1 MIGKIKSK
9 WKKPP
14 IEYGIYSILE
24 FAILLKR
31 ERIRVDRTDSQF
43 SMVLFKVNTDEY
55 NKNIK
60 KLIAQFKEHIREI
73 DYIGWHDNTSI
84 GIILPETGYTG
95 AEHFI
100 NHFKQYTQAISCENR
115 IICYP
120 ENQNNNQDQNS
131 EILKDDFSLE
141 IPGWKIILDKM
152 GAIAGF
158 ILFSPVFLLLP
169 LYIRLVSPGPVFYSQ
184 TRIGYKGRT
193 FTFWKFR
200 TMHIDTDTESHNDHL
215 KMLINSDK
223 PMTKLDEKD
232 DPRIIPGGRILRKC
246 CLDEIP
252 QIYNILKGDMSLV
265 GPRPCLPYEAEEFLL
280 WHKYRF
286 DINPGLTGLWQVS
299 GKNKLTF
306 KEMIRLDIKYSQNIS
321 LLLDLRIIAATIP
334 AIFKMVFESIQKH
347 LGNSETAE
355 QQHKIQRRNI

>member
-100 NHFKQYTQAISCENR
+100 SHFKQYTQAISCENR

-131 EILKDDFSLE
+131 EILKDDFSSE

-252 QIYNILKGDMSLV
+252 QIY
-265 GPRPCLPYEAEEFLL
+265 
-280 WHKYRF
+280 RF

-321 LLLDLRIIAATIP
+321 LLLDLRIITATIP